1 MQISVPHYTTGVRPA
16 ILLVDDYVD
25 ALAAWEVFLRAE
37 GFDVVTA
44 CSGSD
49 ALAAV
54 AVSVP
59 SLIVLDL
66 VLPDRTGCDIA
77 RTLRAEANT
86 SHIPLIA
93 ATGIC
98 DPAHLADAREAGFD
112 AILVKPCDPTVLI
125 AKIRELLAAQSE
137 SPA

>member
-1 MQISVPHYTTGVRPA
+1 MQMSVPHYTTGVRPA

-44 CSGSD
+44 ASASD

-54 AVSVP
+54 AASVP
-59 SLIVLDL
+59 SLIVMDL
-66 VLPDRTGCDIA
+66 VLPDGTGCDIA
-77 RTLRAEANT
+77 RTLRAET
-86 SHIPLIA
+86 DTRHIPLIA
-93 ATGIC
+93 ATGVC
-98 DPAHLADAREAGFD
+98 DPARLADARQAGFD
-112 AILVKPCDPTVLI
+112 AILVKPCDPVALI
-125 AKIRELLAAQSE
+125 AKIRELLAAAQS

>member
-1 MQISVPHYTTGVRPA
+1 MRISVPHYTTGVRPA

-44 CSGSD
+44 CSGAD

-54 AVSVP
+54 AASVP
-59 SLIVLDL
+59 SLIVMDL
-66 VLPDRTGCDIA
+66 GLPDRTGCDIA
-77 RTLRAEANT
+77 RTLRAET
-86 SHIPLIA
+86 DTRHIPLIA
-93 ATGIC
+93 ATGVS
-98 DPAHLADAREAGFD
+98 DPAQLADARRAGFD

-125 AKIRELLAAQSE
+125 AKIRELLAAQST